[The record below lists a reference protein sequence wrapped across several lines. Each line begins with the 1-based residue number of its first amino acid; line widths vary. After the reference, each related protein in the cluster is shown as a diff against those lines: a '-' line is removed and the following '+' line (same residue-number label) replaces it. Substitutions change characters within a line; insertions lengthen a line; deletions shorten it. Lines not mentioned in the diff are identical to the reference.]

1 MRPRIGLGEKCDAR
15 CLGRAWIPAPP
26 QHGQN
31 LRRGALYAVLRQH
44 RVVRI
49 VAGSSNRE
57 KNYGRDRPDNSVLAE
72 VEVRED
78 KESAKEE
85 VEVRED
91 IDAVTKAAVEA
102 KLTEADKFDG
112 TTDKVV
118 SKCPSCALGKD
129 GKSEQAL
136 EVAGYKLHFC
146 SEDCKTGFEKDTTKA
161 ILALKI
167 PED

>member
-1 MRPRIGLGEKCDAR
+1 MKTRLTHGVIGYLSVAVILTATPGCRKEK
-15 CLGRAWIPAPP
+15 PV
-26 QHGQN
+26 Q
-31 LRRGALYAVLRQH
+31 
-44 RVVRI
+44 
-49 VAGSSNRE
+49 
-57 KNYGRDRPDNSVLAE
+57 
-72 VEVRED
+72 
-78 KESAKEE
+78 KESPKEE

-112 TTDKVV
+112 TIDKVV
-118 SKCPSCALGKD
+118 SKCPSCALEKD

-146 SEDCKTGFEKDTTKA
+146 SEDCKAGFEKDTTKA

-167 PED
+167 PEG

>member
-1 MRPRIGLGEKCDAR
+1 MKTRLTHGVIGYLSVAVILIATPGCRKEK
-15 CLGRAWIPAPP
+15 P
-26 QHGQN
+26 
-31 LRRGALYAVLRQH
+31 
-44 RVVRI
+44 
-49 VAGSSNRE
+49 
-57 KNYGRDRPDNSVLAE
+57 
-72 VEVRED
+72 VE
-78 KESAKEE
+78 SPKEE

-118 SKCPSCALGKD
+118 SKCPSCALEKD

-146 SEDCKTGFEKDTTKA
+146 SEDCKKGFEKDTTKA

-167 PED
+167 PEG

>member
-1 MRPRIGLGEKCDAR
+1 MKTRLTHGVIGYLSVAVILTATPGCRKEK
-15 CLGRAWIPAPP
+15 PV
-26 QHGQN
+26 Q
-31 LRRGALYAVLRQH
+31 
-44 RVVRI
+44 
-49 VAGSSNRE
+49 
-57 KNYGRDRPDNSVLAE
+57 
-72 VEVRED
+72 
-78 KESAKEE
+78 KESPKEE

-112 TTDKVV
+112 TIDKVV
-118 SKCPSCALGKD
+118 SKCPSCALEKD

-136 EVAGYKLHFC
+136 EVAGYKLYFC
-146 SEDCKTGFEKDTTKA
+146 SEDCKKGFEKDTTKA